1 MYVPTAF
8 AENDPAA
15 LHEIMRENGFALLV
29 SGTANG
35 PTASHLPITVEI
47 GGDGAATLVGHMA
60 RANPHWKA
68 LEADPRAM
76 VVFSGPHAYVSPS
89 WYGSGTGPAVPTW
102 NYVAVHAY
110 GRARLIESAAAL
122 EEMMERLVA
131 IYEDGR
137 RPKWQMASL
146 PEDYKDG
153 RLNGIVGFEI
163 PVDRLEGKLKLSQN
177 RPQGD
182 VERIARAIEKE
193 AGPGARE
200 AAAAMRKARDSG
212 K

>member
-15 LHEIMRENGFALLV
+15 LHQIMRDNGFALLV
-29 SGTANG
+29 SGAADG

-47 GGDGAATLVGHMA
+47 GRDGAATLVGHMA

-110 GRARLIESAAAL
+110 GRARIVESLPAL

-137 RPKWQMASL
+137 RPEWQLDSL
-146 PEDYKDG
+146 PEDFREG
-153 RLNGIVGFEI
+153 RLKGIVGFVI

-177 RPQGD
+177 RPKGD
-182 VERIARAIEKE
+182 VERVARAIENDRG
-193 AGPGARE
+193 AGGRE
-200 AAAAMRKARDSG
+200 AAAAIRKARDG
-212 K
+212 GT